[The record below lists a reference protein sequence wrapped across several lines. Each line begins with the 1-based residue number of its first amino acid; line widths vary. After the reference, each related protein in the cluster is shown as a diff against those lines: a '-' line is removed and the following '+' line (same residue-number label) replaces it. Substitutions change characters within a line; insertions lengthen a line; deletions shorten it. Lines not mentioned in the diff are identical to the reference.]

1 MDHTKRPLRPLKHC
15 VPPQRILNVFTSSTA
30 AGLSG
35 RSVMLAGCIV
45 STRVPPIEFSLALL
59 FYDPMV
65 QSTQIPPLFGVWP
78 WGRRFSALDRLRQRL
93 TLKNCPRMGQGQMA
107 FLKVT
112 RRLDPVRSG
121 PRFADLLHRMGL
133 DVGHAST

>member
-1 MDHTKRPLRPLKHC
+1 MGKSIFRFGPFEAKTDA
-15 VPPQRILNVFTSSTA
+15 QE
-30 AGLSG
+30 LS
-35 RSVMLAGCIV
+35 
-45 STRVPPIEFSLALL
+45 
-59 FYDPMV
+59 
-65 QSTQIPPLFGVWP
+65 
-78 WGRRFSALDRLRQRL
+78 
-93 TLKNCPRMGQGQMA
+93 KNGTGQMA